1 MVTKM
6 GRTVTQYD
14 QVIDK
19 LVHTIFRGSIELPA
33 QPNFKQFLN
42 WLLPMKGY

>member
-19 LVHTIFRGSIELPA
+19 LVQNSFFRGSIELPA

-42 WLLPMKGY
+42 WLLPMKG